1 MNKIKE
7 LLQRLVD
14 LLRTDPKT
22 DILWRVYLVYSI
34 IVVVGLL
41 IVGKIIY
48 IQVKEGDELLKMAE
62 EREIR
67 FRKEM
72 AHRGNVVSKNGTLL
86 ATSVPVYSIYFD
98 PMAVKEELFKKD
110 VDKLADS
117 LSRMLKDKSRSQY
130 ASYLKK
136 MRSQGRRYVKIA
148 NKVTMD
154 KYKRMCDFPIFR
166 EGKYRGGFIVERT
179 YVRTLPY
186 GELAARTIGY
196 TLENEA
202 DSIYVGL
209 EGAYDDYLKGTEG
222 VQLVRRINNNFWMP
236 IPDPGNADP
245 VNGDDI
251 YTSIDIEIQDV
262 AENALERCLAENK
275 AMQGCVIMMD
285 VKSGFVEVMAS
296 LRYNEKKSKYEE
308 SYNFALRHNVE
319 PGSTFKAVTMLT
331 LLENDPNLSIDDKLH
346 LGTKDFKMFYGRK
359 LQDSHLVTDEN
370 GYTTI
375 RNAFEQ
381 SSNIAFATLVDET
394 FKSDPDRFIDLI
406 YSTKINE
413 PLNLDIQGAANP
425 YIKNTKD
432 KFWSK
437 LSLPWMSIGYEVLL
451 TPMQILTYYNAIAN
465 DGVMVKPQFVK
476 EIRHNNE
483 VVKTFDTIVI
493 NESIASP
500 RTIANLQELL
510 KGVVENGTAKNLKKL
525 GFSVAGKTG
534 TAQISQG
541 GAYNKKNYTATFV
554 GYFPADE
561 PKYSCIIVIS
571 DPSAGRYYG
580 SSVSAPVFKELSE
593 KVYATRLG
601 LINEEEEYQADCKSF
616 TKPSMVSYDD
626 FVNYCTQEDISFV
639 DDVDTAE
646 WVKVNITDDVT
657 HVNKVDIDENKVPD
671 VKGMNVTDAVCLLE
685 SMGWKVTFGGYGKVK
700 TQSVKPNTELKKGRV
715 INLTLSAK

>member
-1 MNKIKE
+1 MKNKPSAKNDNNIDV
-7 LLQRLVD
+7 R
-14 LLRTDPKT
+14 T
-22 DILWRVYLVYSI
+22 DILWRVYAVYSG
-34 IVVVGLL
+34 IVLFALL
-41 IVGKIIY
+41 IIIQIIR
-48 IQVKEGDELLKMAE
+48 IQVVEKDELLRMAE

-67 FRKEM
+67 FRKEV
-72 AHRGNVVSKNGTLL
+72 AHRGNVFSKNETLL

-98 PMAVKEELFKKD
+98 PMAVKEELFD
-110 VDKLADS
+110 EDIDKLADS
-117 LSRMLKDKSRSQY
+117 LSSMLRDKSKAQY
-130 ASYLKK
+130 ASHLKK

-148 NKVTMD
+148 NKLSMD
-154 KYKRMCDFPIFR
+154 KYKRMCKFPIFCK
-166 EGKYRGGFIVERT
+166 GQNRGGFIVERT

-196 TLENEA
+196 TRENET

-209 EGAYDDYLKGTEG
+209 EGAYNEYLKGTEG
-222 VQLVRRINNNFWMP
+222 IQLVRRINNNFWMP
-236 IPDPGNADP
+236 MPDPANTDP

-262 AENALERCLAENK
+262 AENALKKCLIENK

-296 LRYNEKKSKYEE
+296 LRYNEKTSKYEE

-331 LLENDPNLSIDDKLH
+331 LLENNPDLSIDDRMY

-381 SSNIAFATLVDET
+381 SSNIAFATMVDET
-394 FKSDPDRFIDLI
+394 FKSNPDRFIELI

-413 PLNLDIQGAANP
+413 PLNLDIKGAANP
-425 YIKNTKD
+425 YIKDTKD
-432 KFWSK
+432 KYWSK

-465 DGVMVKPQFVK
+465 DGVMVKPQFVR

-483 VVKTFDTIVI
+483 VIKTFDTIVI

-500 RTIANLQELL
+500 RTVSNLQELL
-510 KGVVENGTAKNLKKL
+510 KGVVVNGTAKNLSKL

-541 GAYNKKNYTATFV
+541 GGYNKKNYTATFV
-554 GYFPADE
+554 GYFPAEE

-571 DPSAGRYYG
+571 DPSTGKYYG
-580 SSVSAPVFKELSE
+580 SSVSAPVFKELAE

-601 LINEEEEYQADCKSF
+601 LVNEEEEFKPGCETF
-616 TKPSMVSYDD
+616 TKPTMVSYED
-626 FVNYCTQEDISFV
+626 FLNYCNQEDISFV
-639 DDVDTAE
+639 DNVDNGE
-646 WVKVNITDDVT
+646 WVTVNINDDVT
-657 HVNKVDIDENKVPD
+657 YVSPVELDDNKVPD

-685 SMGWKVTFGGYGKVK
+685 GMGWKVTFGGYGKVK
-700 TQSVKPNTELKKGRV
+700 SQSVKAGTELKKGSL
-715 INLTLSAK
+715 INLVLSSK